1 MKLQISF
8 DLLELDKAL
17 AIANEISPYADIV
30 EIGSL
35 LIYKYGIH
43 AITEFRRTL
52 PTTPL
57 LADVK
62 TADRGRET
70 VELMASAGADWITVM
85 GATNKAVIHSACTM
99 ARKINKKIML
109 DLMDEE
115 SPGQRTMEAKA
126 LGSHAILFHR
136 PHDAQASLEFLDQ
149 WDMIRGNTD
158 LPIFVSAKF
167 DQIIAAEVAKLQPD
181 GIVVGPAI
189 TEDPDPVTQAKFYHE
204 LCHGK

>member
-8 DLLELDKAL
+8 DFLELEK
-17 AIANEISPYADIV
+17 AIAIAQEISPYADIV
-30 EIGSL
+30 EVGSL

-43 AITEFRRTL
+43 AITEFRHAL

-57 LADVK
+57 VADVK
-62 TADRGRET
+62 IVDRGRES
-70 VELMASAGADWITVM
+70 VELMATAGADWVTVM
-85 GATNKAVIHSACTM
+85 GATSKDVIHSACTM
-99 ARKINKKIML
+99 ARKINKKVML

-115 SPGQRTMEAKA
+115 APGQRAMEAKA

-167 DQIIAAEVAKLQPD
+167 DQQIAQEVIKLKPD
-181 GIVVGPAI
+181 GIVVGAAI
-189 TEDPDPVTQAKFYHE
+189 TEDQDPVTQAKFYYE
-204 LCHGK
+204 LCHPQ